1 MSLSVAF
8 ALLNWWAIMV
18 AGIVHVVVSLVWF
31 QPVFFGRAWTRLS
44 GRDLAPAVPWIP
56 AGLAA
61 HFVCVLALAVIVR
74 LAGATTV
81 LEGVVVGVFVSVC
94 FIGAVLAG
102 ELVWEKIPFR
112 LFLIRFGDQ
121 VFTAGIAGAILAAWR

>member
-1 MSLSVAF
+1 MSLSDAF
-8 ALLNWWAIMV
+8 AGLNWWAVVVAWIM
-18 AGIVHVVVSLVWF
+18 HVVVSFVWF
-31 QPVFFGRAWTRLS
+31 RPVFFGEAWTRLS
-44 GRDLAPAVPWIP
+44 GKELEPAVPWIP

-61 HFVCVLALAVIVR
+61 HFVCVLALAAIVR

-112 LFLIRFGDQ
+112 LFLIRLGDQ
-121 VFTAGIAGAILAAWR
+121 VLTAGMAGAILAAWR